1 MYCFKSTS
9 FRNLLHKYQAIIPFF
24 WSWNGCLHHPSI
36 TLYLL
41 NEWQG
46 QVLGIWKWDMV
57 RLNNSQCLST
67 LHQSYKA
74 WRIKKRGTSYNKN
87 RRVIS
92 CTINQSSMHSQ
103 ILLQIPSF
111 KATTDKQYCRSMIL
125 DILKGYFSTRVNVQ
139 RMGSTILNVNSIN
152 LQQLIIFKKPSVSS
166 YAVYFTVC

>member
-1 MYCFKSTS
+1 MYCFKNTS

-46 QVLGIWKWDMV
+46 QVLGIWKWDVV

-67 LHQSYKA
+67 LHQSYKT
-74 WRIKKRGTSYNKN
+74 WGIKKRGTSYNKN

-92 CTINQSSMHSQ
+92 YTISHPCTLNFF
-103 ILLQIPSF
+103 LQFPSF
-111 KATTDKQYCRSMIL
+111 KATKADKQYCRSMIL
-125 DILKGYFSTRVNVQ
+125 DILKGYFSHKSECTTHGQ
-139 RMGSTILNVNSIN
+139 YNS
-152 LQQLIIFKKPSVSS
+152 
-166 YAVYFTVC
+166 

>member
-46 QVLGIWKWDMV
+46 QVLGIWKWDMI

-67 LHQSYKA
+67 LHQSYKT
-74 WRIKKRGTSYNKN
+74 WGIKKRGTSYNKN

-92 CTINQSSMHSQ
+92 YTISHPCTLKFCCKFH
-103 ILLQIPSF
+103 PS
-111 KATTDKQYCRSMIL
+111 KQPRLTNSTVDQWSWTYLR
-125 DILKGYFSTRVNVQ
+125 DIFPTRVNVQ

-152 LQQLIIFKKPSVSS
+152 LQ
-166 YAVYFTVC
+166 